1 MDPITV
7 SAKFAAYTWIS
18 EVAGATPEQ
27 ASRFAEE
34 NWRHFLHAADKGTG
48 RLLARLA
55 KPRRKRAAFA
65 R

>member
-7 SAKFAAYTWIS
+7 SAKFAAYTWVT
-18 EVAGATPEQ
+18 EVAAATPEQ
-27 ASRFAEE
+27 ASRFAEG
-34 NWRHFLHAADKGTG
+34 NWRHFLRAADEGAG

-55 KPRRKRAAFA
+55 RPRRKRLAA